1 MEISSIHSFLIHPG
15 KNLQKPHEINGTA
28 VAKAGRLFDMLKRV
42 FDTAEEEC
50 QHDIAFVPDKEDEQQ
65 NECRDSVLSYVKACD
80 LPSGRLM
87 ASRLQKVTTNKSG
100 LGLLFLMTGEK
111 KGETKIVISRF
122 PADSGILAE
131 EKEKGLSVEF
141 LERIFMKSAT
151 SYKAAVYS
159 GRSHDN
165 DFWKGKAVD
174 KQINSAD
181 SFISDY
187 WIRDFL
193 RSDFLTPGEAGT
205 RRFAIAVRDAMNRS
219 SDTQVKEDIAALHH
233 LVAGMPRKVISAED
247 ILNQFHVSGITQEQ
261 IKDQFPRAGLFGE
274 RFRFVPTEF
283 LKHVAIKTVEL
294 DNGGLLTAS
303 TERFDKVFTQ
313 EVVDRSKALVKFS
326 TQGKVVDQ
334 RFKKATS

>member
-15 KNLQKPHEINGTA
+15 KNLEEPHEINGTA
-28 VAKAGRLFDMLKRV
+28 VTKTGRLFDMLKKV

-50 QHDIAFVPDKEDEQQ
+50 QHDIAFVPDEEDEQR
-65 NECRDSVLSYVKACD
+65 NECRDSVLSYIKACD

-100 LGLLFLMTGEK
+100 LGLLFLMMGAN
-111 KGETKIVISRF
+111 KGETKVVISRF

-159 GRSHDN
+159 GRSHDK

-219 SDTQVKEDIAALHH
+219 TDAHVKEDIAALHH
-233 LVAGMPRKVISAED
+233 LVAGMPKKVTSGED
-247 ILNQFHVSGITQEQ
+247 ILKQFHVSDTTQEQ
-261 IKDQFPRAGLFGE
+261 IKDQFPREALFGE
-274 RFRFVPTEF
+274 RFRFIPAEF
-283 LKHVAIKTVEL
+283 LRHVAIKTVEL

-303 TERFDKVFTQ
+303 TERFDKVFTK
-313 EVVDRSKALVKFS
+313 EVVDPAKALVKFS

-334 RFKKATS
+334 RFKKVTS

>member
-15 KNLQKPHEINGTA
+15 KNLEEPHEINGTA
-28 VAKAGRLFDMLKRV
+28 VTKTGRLFDMLKKV

-50 QHDIAFVPDKEDEQQ
+50 QHDIAFVPDEEDEQR
-65 NECRDSVLSYVKACD
+65 NECRDSVLSYIKGCD
-80 LPSGRLM
+80 LPNGRLM

-159 GRSHDN
+159 GRSHDK

-205 RRFAIAVRDAMNRS
+205 RRFAIAVRDTMNRS

-233 LVAGMPRKVISAED
+233 LVAGMPRKVTSAED
-247 ILNQFHVSGITQEQ
+247 ILKQFHVSGTTREQ

-283 LKHVAIKTVEL
+283 LRHVAIKTIEL

-303 TERFDKVFTQ
+303 TERFDRVFTQ
-313 EVVDRSKALVKFS
+313 EVIDRAKALVKFS
-326 TQGKVVDQ
+326 TQGIVVDQ